1 MSINFAAGTSGLTF
15 LARDCPGRVGLG
27 LGLGAERV
35 LDAAAPT
42 QRFSIPC
49 TLLKMGNNDTVLSSV
64 AIRCFVLGY
73 DNDTVLS
80 SASSVTVSSIVT
92 LGMNAYG

>member
-1 MSINFAAGTSGLTF
+1 MSINFGAGTSGLTF

-35 LDAAAPT
+35 LDAAAPA

-49 TLLKMGNNDTVLSSV
+49 RERHFFIDNLLVR
-64 AIRCFVLGY
+64 IHYF
-73 DNDTVLS
+73 
-80 SASSVTVSSIVT
+80 IVMT
-92 LGMNAYG
+92 K